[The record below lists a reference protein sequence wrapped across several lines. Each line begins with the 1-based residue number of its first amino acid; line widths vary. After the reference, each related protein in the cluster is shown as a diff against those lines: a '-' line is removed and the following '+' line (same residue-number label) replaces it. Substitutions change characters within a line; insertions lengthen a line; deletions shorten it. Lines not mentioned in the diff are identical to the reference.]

1 VTYEERVKRV
11 ASFGFTHRQAAFLV
25 EVMLH
30 SGFFLGR
37 QYCSYA
43 GIVRGQKLVDFL
55 EKLTS
60 RKLASPYLCGH
71 RKARVYHVHNASLY
85 EAIEQRDVRF
95 RKRMAF
101 GRALERLMIL
111 DHVLAHREFHWL
123 GSEQDKVAHFLTTTA
138 LDRDALPRLAF
149 GRKPNMT
156 VRYFPE
162 KLPIGISQDSRQ
174 YAFLYLVVNPLP
186 HDFQVFLRRH
196 AELLRA
202 LPAWSVR
209 LLVPLDPSNQHGQA
223 QAQERAETYENAFKQ
238 ELASPLDPVTANE
251 LRWFWDASTLGTEAA
266 EDKRMRRARR
276 IFGTPRFRA
285 LRRVLELDGHRAV
298 DVAAST
304 SLADASDRAAGG
316 IERHEIRRQYL
327 RLPSAVGTA

>member
-1 VTYEERVKRV
+1 MTHEERVKRV

-95 RKRMAF
+95 RKRMAL

-149 GRKPNMT
+149 GRKAGAGVGLVPFVEMET
-156 VRYFPE
+156 V
-162 KLPIGISQDSRQ
+162 
-174 YAFLYLVVNPLP
+174 PLP
-186 HDFQVFLRRH
+186 GF
-196 AELLRA
+196 
-202 LPAWSVR
+202 
-209 LLVPLDPSNQHGQA
+209 
-223 QAQERAETYENAFKQ
+223 
-238 ELASPLDPVTANE
+238 
-251 LRWFWDASTLGTEAA
+251 STPKG
-266 EDKRMRRARR
+266 
-276 IFGTPRFRA
+276 FSF
-285 LRRVLELDGHRAV
+285 
-298 DVAAST
+298 
-304 SLADASDRAAGG
+304 
-316 IERHEIRRQYL
+316 
-327 RLPSAVGTA
+327 